1 MARIERMR
9 KVNEY
14 VEQLKS
20 KMKEEVRQKLK
31 DDQDAYKALLKDL
44 LIQVSTKLAKSI
56 YPYVYFFCFF
66 RDLLN

>member
-1 MARIERMR
+1 MR

-44 LIQVSTKLAKSI
+44 LIQVSTK
-56 YPYVYFFCFF
+56 
-66 RDLLN
+66 